1 MGENLKKLYELT
13 ETLTRVEENLQ
24 EENAILGF
32 LLEHFTDGYW
42 DWNVVTNYEYL
53 SPKFKQQLG
62 YNVDEM
68 ENSPNS
74 WMTICNDEDLERAS
88 VKISSLVKG
97 ETEEFKEELR
107 FTHKEGHEVKILCRG
122 KVVKRHENG
131 TALRVVGTHTI
142 I

>member
-1 MGENLKKLYELT
+1 MSENLKKLSELT
-13 ETLTRVEENLQ
+13 QTLERVEENLQ
-24 EENAILGF
+24 EENTILNF

-42 DWNVVTNYEYL
+42 DWNVTTNYEYL

-62 YNVDEM
+62 YGVNEM

-74 WMTICNDEDLERAS
+74 WMKICNDEDLERAS
-88 VKISSLVKG
+88 AKITSLIKG
-97 ETEEFKEELR
+97 ETEEFEETLR
-107 FTHKEGHEVKILCRG
+107 FTHKEGNEVKILCRG